1 MTGSKRL
8 CAATLERLPS
18 EVLRPS
24 YPPQAAAIGVI
35 HLGVGNF
42 FRAHQAA
49 YLDEAMDAG
58 AVGWGI
64 CGVSLRNPATRDA
77 LSPQDGYYSLIERDA
92 DGDRIRIVGALREL
106 LVAQEDPARVVARIA
121 APGTRWV
128 TLTITEKGYGHV
140 AGGDR
145 ATLDVEHP
153 DIAHDLA
160 RPQAPRSA
168 VGLLHA
174 AIRMRRQ
181 HRATP
186 LTILSCDN
194 LTCNG
199 DLLRALV
206 LQFDEATGGGQA
218 AWIDEHLRF
227 PNTMIDRIV
236 PRTGSAQRQF
246 TADRLGVE
254 DAWPV
259 VTERFRQWVIED
271 RFAAGR
277 PDWEAG
283 GAILVDDVEP
293 YELMKLR
300 MLNGSHSMLAYA
312 GFLAG
317 MAYVRDAMADAVL
330 ARLVRRHL
338 AAAASTLRPVAGID
352 LDDYTEALCR
362 RFANPA
368 IAHETYQI
376 AMDGTEKLPQ
386 RLLLPA
392 LETLEAGGDIRP
404 FAFAVAAWMR
414 YCLGR
419 RENGSTYALR
429 DPREARIAAI
439 VARDGGHPSALA
451 SSLMAI
457 DGLFPD
463 RLRADADWKATVVG
477 ILARMCEQGMAAA
490 LSDEVGPPVAGGG

>member
-77 LSPQDGYYSLIERDA
+77 LAPQDGYYSLVERDA
-92 DGDRIRIVGALREL
+92 DADRIRIVGALREL

-181 HRATP
+181 DHATP

-236 PRTGSAQRQF
+236 PRTGDAQRQF
-246 TADRLGVE
+246 AADLLGVE

-271 RFAAGR
+271 RFAGPRPPLEHAGVQIV
-277 PDWEAG
+277 A
-283 GAILVDDVEP
+283 DVRP
-293 YELMKLR
+293 YEAMKLR
-300 MLNGSHSMLAYA
+300 LLNAAHSALAW
-312 GFLAG
+312 LS
-317 MAYVRDAMADAVL
+317 V
-330 ARLVRRHL
+330 
-338 AAAASTLRPVAGID
+338 PAGIATVD
-352 LDDYTEALCR
+352 AAIGQPALRAFVQGLWRIEVIPGLEPGLLGIAPGYCDSLLA
-362 RFANPA
+362 RFANPRL
-368 IAHETYQI
+368 AHQTAQI
-376 AMDGTEKLPQ
+376 AMDGSQKLPLRVLPSIRANLALGLPVD
-386 RLLLPA
+386 RLA
-392 LETLEAGGDIRP
+392 LV
-404 FAFAVAAWMR
+404 VAAWINYLR
-414 YCLGR
+414 GVA
-419 RENGSTYALR
+419 EDGTPFQPDDPLR
-429 DPREARIAAI
+429 DRLQLLAGARDSHRAAAAI
-439 VARDGGHPSALA
+439 LAEQQVFGELSRSAPLLSQVEQA
-451 SSLMAI
+451 LESLRTLGTI
-457 DGLFPD
+457 GT
-463 RLRADADWKATVVG
+463 LRRINLGT
-477 ILARMCEQGMAAA
+477 
-490 LSDEVGPPVAGGG
+490 